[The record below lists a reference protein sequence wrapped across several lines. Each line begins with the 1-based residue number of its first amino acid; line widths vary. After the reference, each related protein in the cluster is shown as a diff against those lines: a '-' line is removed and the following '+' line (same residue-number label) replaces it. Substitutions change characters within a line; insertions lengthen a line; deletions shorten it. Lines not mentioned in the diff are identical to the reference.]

1 MKKKDEGGDLER
13 DMMTVHDLAR
23 YLRLSEARVYVLARQ
38 GFLPALRLG
47 RSWRF
52 RKDLIDEWVRR
63 ETVGGLQFVK

>member
-1 MKKKDEGGDLER
+1 MEKMEESRGLEKN
-13 DMMTVHDLAR
+13 MLTVHELAR

-38 GFLPALRLG
+38 GFIPAIRLG
-47 RSWRF
+47 RAWRF